1 MTSARLAA
9 ARALISI
16 EAGATTLAAEVESG
30 RAGLDDRRDRG
41 LLLDLVAGT
50 LRWRN
55 ALDAAISQVSARP
68 LDDLEPVT
76 RAVLRLG
83 AYQLRQH
90 DRIPPHAVVH
100 ESVETVKTFRATRAA
115 GFVNA
120 VLRSLIRKGP
130 SITLP
135 ARPASADDRAGAVA
149 YLSVTLSH
157 PAWLVERWLDRYGFD
172 ATEAWCTFNNAPPE
186 ITARAAPGESFESL
200 KVDLIAAGIDPKT
213 PAFVPEMFRFAPG
226 VLGRMPESLRDRLRV
241 QEEGSGLVARA
252 VAARPGDRVLDLCAA
267 PGSKTLVLAEDLA
280 GQGLL
285 VACDVRP
292 SRLRLLRA
300 TVAPLAE
307 PLPGGPEGAPGP
319 PRIVRLDASKPLP
332 FGPVFDRVLVDA
344 PCSGL
349 GTLRRDPD
357 LKWSRTAADLSRFA
371 DLQTTMLE
379 RAADAVKPGGVLVY
393 ATCSSEPEENAGV
406 VQRFLAG
413 DSRFH
418 QVPVEAAHLPRDRA
432 GALETRPDVHGLD
445 AFYSAVLAT
454 RAAT

>member
-55 ALDAAISQVSARP
+55 ALDAAVSQVSARP

-130 SITLP
+130 SISLP
-135 ARPASADDRAGAVA
+135 ARPASPDDREAAVA

-186 ITARAAPGESFESL
+186 ITARAAPGESFDAL
-200 KVDLIAAGIDPKT
+200 KADLIAAGIDPKI

-226 VLGRMPESLRDRLRV
+226 VLGRMPDSLRDRLRV
-241 QEEGSGLVARA
+241 QEEGSGLIARA

-300 TVAPLAE
+300 TVAPLSQPAA
-307 PLPGGPEGAPGP
+307 GVASAPST
-319 PRIVRLDASKPLP
+319 PRIVRLDATKPLP
-332 FGPVFDRVLVDA
+332 FSPVFDRVLVDA

-349 GTLRRDPD
+349 GTVRRDPD

-371 DLQTTMLE
+371 ELQTTMLE
-379 RAADAVKPGGVLVY
+379 RAAEAVKPGGVLVY

-413 DSRFH
+413 APRFQ
-418 QVPVEAAHLPRDRA
+418 QVPVDAAHLPLDPA
-432 GALETRPDVHGLD
+432 GALETRPDIHGLD
-445 AFYSAVLAT
+445 AFYAAVLAT